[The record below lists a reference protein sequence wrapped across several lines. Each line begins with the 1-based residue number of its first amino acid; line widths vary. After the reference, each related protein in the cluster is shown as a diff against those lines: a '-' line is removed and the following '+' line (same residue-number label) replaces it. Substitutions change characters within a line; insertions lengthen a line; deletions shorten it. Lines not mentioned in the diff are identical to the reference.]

1 MRGRLATTIAA
12 AFVAACVFAAPAM
25 GAPAARTAVKPA
37 AVAQVGVPVSV
48 PAGAVVHSRVT
59 TSSPGAELITALLS
73 TVQKVAIG
81 ADKSTVVVGKG
92 AAAHPITVEYGSL
105 LYGGPS
111 GNEGLARIVFIL
123 VGAGFVMR
131 VFGILG
137 RMMPRRANR

>member
-12 AFVAACVFAAPAM
+12 ALLAACIFAVPAL
-25 GAPAARTAVKPA
+25 GAPATAAARTDA
-37 AVAQVGVPVSV
+37 PVRA

-111 GNEGLARIVFIL
+111 GNEGLARIVVML

-131 VFGILG
+131 VLGILG
-137 RMMPRRANR
+137 RMVPRRTNR